1 MTDNNDSG
9 TFDDVPSQTGK
20 RRRLTPVTPVT
31 VDSGTGPIPT
41 NTIQTRVRSKYGVRD
56 LLTVLGKDPNF
67 YYRFEENTDT
77 NLARFT
83 DMGFSRVTYRELQ
96 GVDGVGDARV
106 NRGSSVD
113 STVTVRSQDTEVV
126 LLKQPMKWRLED
138 LAEKE
143 ALDYMSEKA
152 LRRTSEEKR
161 PDELNGEVKIER
173 TMFTS

>member
-9 TFDDVPSQTGK
+9 TFDDTSSQTGK

-56 LLTVLGKDPNF
+56 LLTVLGKDPKF
-67 YYRFEENTDT
+67 YYRFEENQGV
-77 NLARFT
+77 NLARFF
-83 DMGFSRVTYRELQ
+83 DMGFSLVTYRELQ
-96 GVDGVGDARV
+96 EVDGVGDARA

-113 STVTVRSQDTEVV
+113 STVTVRSHDTEVV
-126 LLKQPMKWRLED
+126 LLKQPMHWRMED

-152 LRRTSEEKR
+152 LRRTSDEKR
-161 PDELNGEVKIER
+161 PDELDGEVKIER

>member
-1 MTDNNDSG
+1 MTDRKDSG
-9 TFDDVPSQTGK
+9 TFDEVDSQTGK

-41 NTIQTRVRSKYGVRD
+41 NTVQTRVRSKYGVRD
-56 LLTVLGKDPNF
+56 LLTVLGKDPKY
-67 YYRFEENTDT
+67 YYRFEENHET
-77 NLARFT
+77 NLARFF
-83 DMGFSRVTYRELQ
+83 DMGFSLVTHRELQ
-96 GVDGVGDARV
+96 EVDGVGDSRV

-113 STVTVRSQDTEVV
+113 STVTVRSRDTEVV

-143 ALDYMSEKA
+143 ALDHMAEKA
-152 LRRTSEEKR
+152 LRRTVEEKR
-161 PDELNGEVKIER
+161 PDELTGEVKIER